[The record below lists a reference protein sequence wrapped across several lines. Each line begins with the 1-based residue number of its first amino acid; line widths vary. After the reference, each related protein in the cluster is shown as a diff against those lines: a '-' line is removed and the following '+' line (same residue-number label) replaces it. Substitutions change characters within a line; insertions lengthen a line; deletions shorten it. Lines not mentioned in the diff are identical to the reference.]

1 MFSWLKRVFSRRAPV
16 SPPTD
21 APSPLAARRPQSA
34 ASAPPADEAF
44 PVVASELPQGA
55 CPPELIDQAVTQVLD
70 HFRANQPGPESFP
83 SNATRI
89 IDLIQQR
96 EPDFNKLVHAVG
108 QDAAIASRLL
118 QAANSSLYSPGPE
131 VQNVRG
137 AAIRLGLRE
146 VGEIALGCAGRA
158 LFETEARYQYSLFPQ
173 RWDAMFHESM
183 TAAFAAGSLSMRT
196 RRGQPDCAFLAGML
210 HDVGKPIAL
219 RAIAALHLEGA
230 LDPLVL
236 DLGVTELLERVHVEI
251 GATMMATW
259 ALPEYLQVATTL
271 HHDLVVP
278 ADAPDLHLVRVVDAL
293 RHARAGTLTEL
304 GRDQMYKSA
313 AVLKLTPAELRVA
326 ATEYAELAGRVA
338 TIFHVRDPYAAPAR
352 PTAQRRAV

>member
-1 MFSWLKRVFSRRAPV
+1 VAAAP
-16 SPPTD
+16 
-21 APSPLAARRPQSA
+21 AE
-34 ASAPPADEAF
+34 EAF
-44 PVVASELPQGA
+44 PVTAPELPEAA
-55 CPPELIDQAVTQVLD
+55 CPPELLSQAVTQVLD

-83 SNATRI
+83 SNASRI

-108 QDAAIASRLL
+108 QDAGIASRLL
-118 QAANSSLYSPGPE
+118 QVANSALYGPGAE
-131 VQNVRG
+131 VQNVRS
-137 AAIRLGLRE
+137 AAIRIGLRE

-219 RAIAALHLEGA
+219 RAVAALHLEGA

-236 DLGVTELLERVHVEI
+236 DLGITELLERVHVEI

-259 ALPEYLQVATTL
+259 ALPEYLQVAATL

-278 ADAPDLHLVRVVDAL
+278 AAAVDLHLVRVVDAL
-293 RHARAGTLTEL
+293 RHARAGTLTEV
-304 GRDQMYKSA
+304 GREHLYKSA
-313 AVLKLTPAELRVA
+313 AVLQLSSAELRVA
-326 ATEYAELAGRVA
+326 ATEYAELAARVA
-338 TIFHVRDPYAAPAR
+338 QIFNVRDPYAASPR
-352 PTAQRRAV
+352 KQPQRRAS